1 MRELDERKKGRREE
15 GKKGMDCLP
24 VQLMPL
30 LIHNN
35 LDCSVVV
42 VAVNVCARVFKAKL
56 TFVHE

>member
-1 MRELDERKKGRREE
+1 MRERREE